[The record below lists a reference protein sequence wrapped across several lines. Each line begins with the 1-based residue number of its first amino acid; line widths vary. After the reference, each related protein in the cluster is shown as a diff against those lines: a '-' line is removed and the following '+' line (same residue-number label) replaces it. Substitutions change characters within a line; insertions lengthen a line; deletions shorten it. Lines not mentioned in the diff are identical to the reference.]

1 MTLQERVKSLPD
13 DERLKFF
20 RAMVEVSEAGR
31 KAGVSPEDWARMYAD
46 TYKKIDQHLEDKNS

>member
-46 TYKKIDQHLEDKNS
+46 TYKAIGQQLEEANT

>member
-1 MTLQERVKSLPD
+1 MTLQDAVKALPD

-31 KAGVSPEDWARMYAD
+31 KAGVSPQEWAQLYAD
-46 TYKKIDQHLEDKNS
+46 TYKEIGQHLKDHT

>member
-1 MTLQERVKSLPD
+1 MTLQDAVKALPD

-46 TYKKIDQHLEDKNS
+46 TYKKIDQHLED

>member
-1 MTLQERVKSLPD
+1 MTLQDAVKALPD

-46 TYKKIDQHLEDKNS
+46 TYKEIDKHLKD

>member
-20 RAMVEVSEAGR
+20 RAMVEVSDAGR
-31 KAGVSPEDWARMYAD
+31 KAGVSPEDWARTYAD
-46 TYKKIDQHLEDKNS
+46 TYKKIDQHLDESTT